1 MEISAAG
8 QDRLFPF
15 HLLTLSLESSR
26 FLRTLRESESLMI
39 HYTCDR
45 CKRTI
50 DPEMEARYVVEIDVR
65 MAGVSEPTE
74 EEVEDLDQL
83 AELHDQLQRE
93 LNADLGLVLENQLDE
108 SQEAACDRVVDEGPE
123 QYDLCEQCHEVFV
136 SNPLGREVAV
146 GLGFS
151 NN

>member
-1 MEISAAG
+1 
-8 QDRLFPF
+8 
-15 HLLTLSLESSR
+15 
-26 FLRTLRESESLMI
+26 MI

-50 DPEMEARYVVEIDVR
+50 DPETEPRYVVEIDVR
-65 MAGVSEPTE
+65 LAGPVEQLGE
-74 EEVEDLDQL
+74 DAEDLDPL

-93 LNADLGLVLENQLDE
+93 SSADPDRPEDAEQLIPRCDDVE
-108 SQEAACDRVVDEGPE
+108 SGPE
-123 QYDLCEQCHEVFV
+123 QYDLCPQCHDAFV
-136 SNPLGREVAV
+136 NNPLGREIAV

>member
-1 MEISAAG
+1 
-8 QDRLFPF
+8 
-15 HLLTLSLESSR
+15 
-26 FLRTLRESESLMI
+26 MI

-50 DPEMEARYVVEIDVR
+50 DPETELRYVVEIDIR
-65 MAGVSEPTE
+65 AACCQDPSQSFHQESDE
-74 EEVEDLDQL
+74 DEVDHL

-93 LNADLGLVLENQLDE
+93 LNPDFDAPHSCADDE
-108 SQEAACDRVVDEGPE
+108 EFVDTTERF
-123 QYDLCEQCHEVFV
+123 DLCPQCHEIFA
-136 SNPLGREVAV
+136 SNPLGRDVPV

>member
-1 MEISAAG
+1 
-8 QDRLFPF
+8 
-15 HLLTLSLESSR
+15 
-26 FLRTLRESESLMI
+26 MI

-50 DPEMEARYVVEIDVR
+50 DPETEARYVVEIDVQ
-65 MAGVSEPTE
+65 MACSADPKG

-93 LNADLGLVLENQLDE
+93 LHAELGMAMD
-108 SQEAACDRVVDEGPE
+108 SQVDEIDEALCDNDAEAGPD
-123 QYDLCEQCHEVFV
+123 QYDLCEQCHETFA
-136 SNPLGREVAV
+136 SNPLGRETAV
-146 GLGFS
+146 GYGFS

>member
-1 MEISAAG
+1 
-8 QDRLFPF
+8 
-15 HLLTLSLESSR
+15 
-26 FLRTLRESESLMI
+26 MI

-50 DPEMEARYVVEIDVR
+50 DPETETRYVVEIEVR
-65 MAGVSEPTE
+65 AISGCAPQNQDSEE
-74 EEVEDLDQL
+74 LDQL

-93 LNADLGLVLENQLDE
+93 MNAELAD
-108 SQEAACDRVVDEGPE
+108 AIDEGIDLDFDGRDGDGPE
-123 QYDLCEQCHEVFV
+123 TFDLCPQCHDVFA

-146 GLGFS
+146 GYGFS